1 MYKSVKTINSGMDL
15 PLVNPLAK
23 DQSNKEQINNVSNWV
38 QKVVSS
44 KVQRFHSLHNVHN
57 KHKETKL
64 PDIQRIFAYPIPPAK

>member
-38 QKVVSS
+38 QKVVLKSTE
-44 KVQRFHSLHNVHN
+44 VPFPTQCPQQ
-57 KHKETKL
+57 T
-64 PDIQRIFAYPIPPAK
+64 